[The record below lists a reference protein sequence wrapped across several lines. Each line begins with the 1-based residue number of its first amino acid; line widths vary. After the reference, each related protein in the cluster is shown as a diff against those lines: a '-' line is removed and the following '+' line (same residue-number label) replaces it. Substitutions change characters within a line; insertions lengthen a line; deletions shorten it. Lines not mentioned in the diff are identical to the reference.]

1 MAANLMQSAFISLT
15 LIMLVSA
22 PCRDASASRVGCEQ
36 SSAAAASEC
45 DVQSVLESPIAD
57 GYSEQNLSVEYKIN
71 SVSEFRTMSGENLRQ
86 FTCGEP
92 AAIGERMFR
101 CELCESVVP
110 AGTRSS
116 KVVLVTRDKTYDE
129 RGGGGFASRGG
140 FRKRGPSRGSSPK
153 KDYDKGGEGQEIVRE
168 VSVCPKCAAEH
179 KQKLDLESSNTNEG
193 AE

>member
-1 MAANLMQSAFISLT
+1 
-15 LIMLVSA
+15 
-22 PCRDASASRVGCEQ
+22 
-36 SSAAAASEC
+36 
-45 DVQSVLESPIAD
+45 
-57 GYSEQNLSVEYKIN
+57 
-71 SVSEFRTMSGENLRQ
+71 
-86 FTCGEP
+86 
-92 AAIGERMFR
+92 MFR
-101 CELCESVVP
+101 CDLCQSVVP

-179 KQKLDLESSNTNEG
+179 LRKLDLESSNTNEG

>member
-1 MAANLMQSAFISLT
+1 MAAFLFRSVFICSLLSACIVFD
-15 LIMLVSA
+15 
-22 PCRDASASRVGCEQ
+22 CRAASALDSIFGDRVC
-36 SSAAAASEC
+36 S
-45 DVQSVLESPIAD
+45 LESVAVVGQHPLCDRAIHDIYNAT
-57 GYSEQNLSVEYKIN
+57 EIRTASVE
-71 SVSEFRTMSGENLRQ
+71 SLRQ
-86 FTCGEP
+86 FTCGES

-101 CELCESVVP
+101 CELCQSVVP

-116 KVVLVTRDKTYDE
+116 KVILVTRDKTYDE

-168 VSVCPKCAAEH
+168 ASVCPKCAAEH
-179 KQKLDLESSNTNEG
+179 KRQLDLESTDTNEG